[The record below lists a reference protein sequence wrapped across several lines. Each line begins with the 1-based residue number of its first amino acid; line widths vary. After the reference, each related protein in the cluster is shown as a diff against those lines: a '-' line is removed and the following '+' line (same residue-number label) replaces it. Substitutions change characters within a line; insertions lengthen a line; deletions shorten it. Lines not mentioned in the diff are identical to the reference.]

1 MIPRVGREGETLPA
15 TRATRAQ
22 VARTGTRTAG
32 VGEQNIHHADCTSVR
47 IHVHT
52 GDIPVNMIR
61 HTSLNTHTGT
71 VEQGAGA
78 DGTTAPGLPKYPVW
92 LSHTRQYTLIF
103 LLLSQKVSEQRVTS
117 IPHQIEYPSNER
129 AC

>member
-22 VARTGTRTAG
+22 VVRTGTRTAG
-32 VGEQNIHHADCTSVR
+32 VGERNIHRADCTDVR
-47 IHVHT
+47 INVHT
-52 GDIPVNMIR
+52 GGTPVNMIR

-71 VEQGAGA
+71 VEQDTGA

-103 LLLSQKVSEQRVTS
+103 FVSFSETPGQRVTS
-117 IPHQIEYPSNER
+117 IFHQIEYPFNER

>member
-32 VGEQNIHHADCTSVR
+32 VGERNIHRADCTDVR
-47 IHVHT
+47 INVHT
-52 GDIPVNMIR
+52 GGTPVNMIG

-71 VEQGAGA
+71 RNRTPAR
-78 DGTTAPGLPKYPVW
+78 TAQPHRDCPNTPYGY
-92 LSHTRQYTLIF
+92 HTPDNTPSFF
-103 LLLSQKVSEQRVTS
+103 LLPSQKPRNRE
-117 IPHQIEYPSNER
+117 
-129 AC
+129 

>member
-1 MIPRVGREGETLPA
+1 MIPRVGRDGETLPA

-22 VARTGTRTAG
+22 VVRTGTRTAG
-32 VGEQNIHHADCTSVR
+32 VGERNIHHADCTNVK

-52 GDIPVNMIR
+52 GGTPVNMIR

-71 VEQGAGA
+71 VEQDTGA

-103 LLLSQKVSEQRVTS
+103 FASPSEGPGTES
-117 IPHQIEYPSNER
+117 NIYPSPDR
-129 AC
+129 ISIQ